1 MNPSANVTDS
11 STLPM
16 QIAPIGHIRSSVQLS
31 TGCCAKDE
39 SSERKAAQQPPC
51 FKRYAQ
57 QEADLIIQPQFEEL
71 LHGIEDYSHLMVL
84 YWPHLLDPAK
94 TQQRKI
100 RPMGRSELP
109 LYGVFATR
117 TPGRPNPVLVTV
129 VKLLARQGN
138 VLRVQGLEAV
148 NGSPLIDIKPH
159 TASYWA
165 EGEVTVPQWMQ
176 ELQKQAAT

>member
-1 MNPSANVTDS
+1 MHPCANATTPTA
-11 STLPM
+11 TLPI
-16 QIAPIGHIRSSVQLS
+16 QITPVGHIHSTVQLAA
-31 TGCCAKDE
+31 CCAKDE
-39 SSERKAAQQPPC
+39 REQTPKTPC
-51 FKRYAQ
+51 FKRYAR
-57 QEADLIIQPQFEEL
+57 QEAELHIKPELEEL

-94 TQQRKI
+94 TKQLKLH
-100 RPMGRSELP
+100 PLGRSELP

-148 NGSPLIDIKPH
+148 DGSPIIDIKPH
-159 TASYWA
+159 TGNYCA

-176 ELQKQAAT
+176 ELQKQAAA